1 MERALAREDVL
12 LPMIELAY
20 AADDDSEMMHGV
32 FELLRKAVPFCSGVF
47 MPVNQA
53 TMELQSGLCFDCS
66 MTEMASYLAHYAS
79 IDPFVLGQPGPVVVN
94 QNRVLS
100 EVITAGEL
108 GRSEFSDFLRQV
120 PYRHAM
126 GMLVGVAQQA
136 VAAVGVHR
144 QAHERDFSRE
154 EKAVLDCIG
163 PHLARAVVLR
173 RLASDSVQR
182 AQTGIAVFAGSGESL
197 YLNAPAR
204 GFLRG
209 SPPTVVLAALPAQ
222 GSGVI
227 RLGAQTFRVSRLPWS
242 TTSLLRPFAEEDAAE
257 AIDGRPSVRLPMT
270 AWPER
275 MPRTPGAIIVVL
287 RPFHPRTDILRRL
300 VQYGL
305 SPRQSEIA
313 AWALRGLTNT
323 EIAQQICIGEQTVRD
338 HFQEI
343 YCRIGVR
350 TRTELLATVLGTTGS
365 VPPSRR
371 RRGEAGRQ
379 FADDEP
385 GRRVVRAE
393 GGEGE
398 KREGGVRVAR

>member
-1 MERALAREDVL
+1 
-12 LPMIELAY
+12 
-20 AADDDSEMMHGV
+20 
-32 FELLRKAVPFCSGVF
+32 
-47 MPVNQA
+47 
-53 TMELQSGLCFDCS
+53 
-66 MTEMASYLAHYAS
+66 
-79 IDPFVLGQPGPVVVN
+79 VLGQPGPVVVN

-204 GFLRG
+204 AFLAGESAVRG
-209 SPPTVVLAALPAQ
+209 ARSASRARQRRHQAGCADLSRQPPAVVGRESAAALRRGGRSRGDRRQAISPPADDLPGRRGCHGLPAR
-222 GSGVI
+222 S
-227 RLGAQTFRVSRLPWS
+227 
-242 TTSLLRPFAEEDAAE
+242 
-257 AIDGRPSVRLPMT
+257 
-270 AWPER
+270 
-275 MPRTPGAIIVVL
+275 IVVL
-287 RPFHPRTDILRRL
+287 RPFHPRTDVLRRL

-365 VPPSRR
+365 VRAPSAGT
-371 RRGEAGRQ
+371 RRGRQ
-379 FADDEP
+379 A
-385 GRRVVRAE
+385 VC
-393 GGEGE
+393 
-398 KREGGVRVAR
+398 

>member
-20 AADDDSEMMHGV
+20 AADDDVEMMHGV
-32 FELLRKAVPFCSGVF
+32 FELLRKVFPFRSGVF
-47 MPVNQA
+47 MPVNPA
-53 TMELQSGLCFDCS
+53 TMELQSGLCFDCG
-66 MTEMASYLAHYAS
+66 MAEMAIYLEHYAPL
-79 IDPFVLGQPGPVVVN
+79 DPFVLRQPGPAVVN
-94 QNRVLS
+94 QNRLLS
-100 EVITAGEL
+100 EVVTAGEL

-126 GMLVGVAQQA
+126 GMLTGVAQQA
-136 VAAVGVHR
+136 VAAVSVHR

-173 RLASDSVQR
+173 RLASDAEQR

-204 GFLRG
+204 AFLQG
-209 SPPTVVLAALPAQ
+209 SPPSVVLAALPAQ
-222 GSGVI
+222 GSGAI

-242 TTSLLRPFAEEDAAE
+242 AASLLRPFAGEDAAE
-257 AIDGRPSVRLPMT
+257 AIDGTPSVRLPM
-270 AWPER
+270 ASWPER
-275 MPRTPGAIIVVL
+275 TPRTPGATIVVL
-287 RPFHPRTDILRRL
+287 RPFHPRTDVLRRL

-365 VPPSRR
+365 AAPHRR
-371 RRGEAGRQ
+371 GRGEAGRLLTTN
-379 FADDEP
+379 P
-385 GRRVVRAE
+385 AE
-393 GGEGE
+393 GS
-398 KREGGVRVAR
+398 